1 MKNKVLTGEN
11 SSPTVYLRTFG
22 CQMNVH
28 DSERMA
34 ALLQEQGYHIVDS
47 PEGADVVIVNTC
59 EVRDKADQK
68 MLSAI
73 GRLRQTKAEHPSQ
86 QVVVAG
92 CGAQLRGAQI
102 FERNSHVD
110 LVLGPDQIGRIPELL
125 QQVKLQGQRI
135 VATDWWAGYGPDPA
149 ARVDGEYQPGSISAF
164 VTAMTGCNNHCTYCI
179 VPTTRGRERSRLL
192 PDIVDEV
199 RKLVDNGVREVTL
212 LGQCI
217 DAYGRDL
224 ADKPSFGELLLK
236 VAAIPDLL
244 RLRFMTSHPR
254 YVDDSLVQAFAQE
267 PKICSHLHLP
277 AQSGSDRVLKAMHRR
292 YDRATV
298 VDKVRQLRA
307 ARPDLSLT
315 SDFIVG
321 FPGESEAEFNET
333 LSLLRELRYDGI
345 FSFAYSER
353 PGTRA
358 EKLDGAMPMALRKER
373 LARLAEV
380 QEPIT
385 RAALDRWVGQEVE
398 VLVDGVSAR
407 NAERMSGRTGQN
419 IVVNFTGAAK
429 PGELVRV
436 QVNEAKANTL
446 DGLLLKV

>member
-1 MKNKVLTGEN
+1 MQKSESGGNTT
-11 SSPTVYLRTFG
+11 SPSVYLRTFG

-34 ALLQEQGYHIVDS
+34 ALLQQKGYRIVDS
-47 PEGADVVIVNTC
+47 PEDADVVIVNTC

-73 GRLRQTKAEHPSQ
+73 GRLRQTKKEHPGQ

-110 LVLGPDQIGRIPELL
+110 LVLGPDQIARIDELL
-125 QQVKLQGQRI
+125 QQVRLQGQRI
-135 VATDWWAGYGPDPA
+135 VATDWWGGYGPDPA
-149 ARVDGEYQPGSISAF
+149 ARLDGEFATGQISAF
-164 VTAMTGCNNHCTYCI
+164 VTAMTGCNNYCTYCI
-179 VPTTRGRERSRLL
+179 VPTTRGRERSRPLG
-192 PDIVDEV
+192 DIVEEV
-199 RKLVDNGVREVTL
+199 RRLTETGVREVTL
-212 LGQCI
+212 LGQCV

-224 ADKPSFGELLLK
+224 KDKPSFGRLLRE
-236 VAAIPDLL
+236 VAAIPDLA

-254 YVDDSLVQAFAQE
+254 YVDDSLLQAFADE

-298 VDKVRQLRA
+298 LEKVRLLRQ

-321 FPGESEAEFNET
+321 FPGETEDDFALT
-333 LSLLRELRYDGI
+333 LSLLREVRYDGI

-353 PGTRA
+353 PGTAA
-358 EKLDGAMPMALRKER
+358 EKIAEVVPIELRKQR

-380 QEPIT
+380 QDPIT
-385 RAALDRWVGQEVE
+385 RAALDAWVGREVE
-398 VLVDGVSAR
+398 LLVDGVSAR
-407 NAERMSGRTGQN
+407 NSERMSGRSTHN
-419 IVVNFTGAAK
+419 IVVNFSGQAQ

-446 DGLLLKV
+446 DAALV